1 MERADLLHA
10 LRPEVY
16 ELLLLHALRL
26 SIRGDAL
33 QGVEGL
39 LEVFEL
45 EAAKGGAIVAVQD
58 VWVDLDRMV
67 EPLSSIALLVQTR
80 VDAGKVVNTREMV
93 GVASDPL

>member
-26 SIRGDAL
+26 SIRWDAF

-67 EPLSSIALLVQTR
+67 EPLSCIALLVQ
-80 VDAGKVVNTREMV
+80 
-93 GVASDPL
+93 S

>member
-1 MERADLLHA
+1 MEGADLLHA
-10 LRPEVY
+10 LGAEVY
-16 ELLLLHALRL
+16 ELLLLHALSL

-45 EAAKGGAIVAVQD
+45 EAAKGGAIVAIQD
-58 VWVDLDRMV
+58 VWVDLDRMI
-67 EPLSSIALLVQTR
+67 EPLSSIALLVQPR
-80 VDAGKVVNTREMV
+80 VDAGKVVHTREMV

>member
-1 MERADLLHA
+1 VERANLLHA

-16 ELLLLHALRL
+16 ELLLLHTLRL

-39 LEVFEL
+39 LEVLEL

-67 EPLSSIALLVQTR
+67 EPLSCIALLVQAR
-80 VDAGKVVNTREMV
+80 VDAGKVVYTREMV